1 MVRTRGLGRAFARVI
16 SRGMGRQDE
25 HHADDVPWRCR
36 PTASTRRQWIHV
48 VVADDVP
55 HMTEDVPQM
64 TADECPKLKLVSH
77 GRKVEKFWRPT
88 FEIEGLVTATGLTPL
103 IGCSVVTGDSGVI
116 SAFVERWH
124 RETSTFHLLVGELT
138 ITLGDV
144 ASLLHLPITDSFH
157 NFEPLPVD
165 EAVVLL
171 MELLEV
177 SGEEARAETVRA
189 HGAYVR
195 LSWLRD
201 IYQRRY
207 EARRWIV
214 ATRAYLFHLS
224 GGYAWVAVALVH
236 MYDQLNE
243 ASQTTTR
250 QIAGYLTILQIYEH
264 FPSVH
269 DCVTDDGYD
278 KTSPRASRW
287 LTTKAHMKGI
297 TGASY
302 RTRLDALTIIDVC

>member
-1 MVRTRGLGRAFARVI
+1 M
-16 SRGMGRQDE
+16 
-25 HHADDVPWRCR
+25 
-36 PTASTRRQWIHV
+36 
-48 VVADDVP
+48 
-55 HMTEDVPQM
+55 
-64 TADECPKLKLVSH
+64 KLVSH

-214 ATRAYLFHLS
+214 ATRAYLFHLVGCTLFANKS
-224 GGYAWVAVALVH
+224 LTHVH
-236 MYDQLNE
+236 VMHME
-243 ASQTTTR
+243 A
-250 QIAGYLTILQIYEH
+250 
-264 FPSVH
+264 F
-269 DCVTDDGYD
+269 
-278 KTSPRASRW
+278 
-287 LTTKAHMKGI
+287 
-297 TGASY
+297 
-302 RTRLDALTIIDVC
+302 